1 MKIVTFGE
9 IMLRLGAPDYLR
21 LNQCNSLDISYAGA
35 EANVAV
41 SLANYGVP
49 VEYIT
54 ALPDNPITS
63 KCLDELR
70 GKKLMLIMSYC
81 VVKEL
86 EFFILKRGPSID
98 LHAFL

>member
-21 LNQCNSLDISYAGA
+21 LNQCNSLDVSYAGA

-70 GKKLMLIMSYC
+70 GKKVNVDHVVLLSLIH
-81 VVKEL
+81 
-86 EFFILKRGPSID
+86 I
-98 LHAFL
+98 